1 MNTGRCIRGNNNYDS
16 TSAGL
21 EKNESFLT
29 QVGEIWVVRGTKQVC
44 VSVWWR

>member
-21 EKNESFLT
+21 EKNGSLK
-29 QVGEIWVVRGTKQVC
+29 QVGEVWVVRGTKQVC